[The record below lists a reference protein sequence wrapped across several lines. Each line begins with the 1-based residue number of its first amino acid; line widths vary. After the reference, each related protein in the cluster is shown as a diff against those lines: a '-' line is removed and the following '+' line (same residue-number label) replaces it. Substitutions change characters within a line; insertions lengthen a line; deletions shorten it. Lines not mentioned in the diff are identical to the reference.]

1 MMLTENTSFMNIK
14 AKLEG
19 NLIKGHRSTVLHG
32 QEAVEY
38 QKKRQQ
44 EQDSIVPDPTTEITP
59 KDRLTVTNLKV
70 EHTENDPGT
79 IKEELD
85 KQTEQVGDHLYINP
99 MLFPQLETNPFIQT
113 DRVLPVE
120 FPYPY
125 KFTLLCKLALPEGY
139 EVEELPQSQFIRA
152 EGDHLQCRYM
162 IQKQGNTI
170 LVSYRF
176 HLKEYI
182 FLPEHYKQLQD
193 MWTKIIEKNHTLIV
207 LKKI

>member
-1 MMLTENTSFMNIK
+1 MGRLNDAHRKHKLMNIK

-70 EHTENDPGT
+70 EHTEKRSGYDQ
-79 IKEELD
+79 KRELD
-85 KQTEQVGDHLYINP
+85 FTIQTEQVGDHLYINP

-152 EGDHLQCRYM
+152 EGGSSAMQIYDSKTR
-162 IQKQGNTI
+162 
-170 LVSYRF
+170 
-176 HLKEYI
+176 EYD
-182 FLPEHYKQLQD
+182 PGQLQ
-193 MWTKIIEKNHTLIV
+193 IPPQRIYIPS
-207 LKKI
+207 

>member
-1 MMLTENTSFMNIK
+1 
-14 AKLEG
+14 
-19 NLIKGHRSTVLHG
+19 
-32 QEAVEY
+32 
-38 QKKRQQ
+38 
-44 EQDSIVPDPTTEITP
+44 
-59 KDRLTVTNLKV
+59 
-70 EHTENDPGT
+70 
-79 IKEELD
+79 
-85 KQTEQVGDHLYINP
+85 

-162 IQKQGNTI
+162 VQKQGNTI

-193 MWTKIIEKNHTLIV
+193 MWTKIIEKNQTLIV

>member
-1 MMLTENTSFMNIK
+1 MLPHNFPSLQKLNTFVIAVYDTDKEKYVFLDSSMDIPSLNILPPDLSVNQARILSPTEKEENKWVDLMMLTENTSFMNIK

-79 IKEELD
+79 D
-85 KQTEQVGDHLYINP
+85 KRGTRLHH
-99 MLFPQLETNPFIQT
+99 TNRT
-113 DRVLPVE
+113 GR
-120 FPYPY
+120 
-125 KFTLLCKLALPEGY
+125 
-139 EVEELPQSQFIRA
+139 
-152 EGDHLQCRYM
+152 
-162 IQKQGNTI
+162 
-170 LVSYRF
+170 
-176 HLKEYI
+176 
-182 FLPEHYKQLQD
+182 
-193 MWTKIIEKNHTLIV
+193 
-207 LKKI
+207 